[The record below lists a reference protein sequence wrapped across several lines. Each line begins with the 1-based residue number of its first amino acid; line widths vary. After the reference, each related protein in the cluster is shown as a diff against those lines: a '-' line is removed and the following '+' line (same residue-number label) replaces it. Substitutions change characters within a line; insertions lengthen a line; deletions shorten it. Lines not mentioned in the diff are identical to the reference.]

1 MPMTTLKD
9 VLGHSQYAE
18 VVRQALDIF
27 VPLALRLPQ
36 LRDNPTAMREKVKAT
51 GRSGIT
57 DVATNADVLMQE
69 ELRKKVEGMHDDWQF
84 WGEESTDN
92 TVAYDATKRYLFI
105 TDPIEGTNNF
115 KARKDDNWG
124 SVVALVDIATK
135 KPVVGI
141 IALPARRRFYLG
153 IKGTGAYIV
162 TYDEH
167 GRLRSISNMAR
178 EPEQAEFTYN
188 NSPHF
193 ESAIIKQ
200 VKRFFA
206 MGKVQPDNLFADALE
221 KSRKKIILPD
231 GSVFIDP
238 ESGALEVVRNRG
250 TIYFKT
256 GNEMA
261 AVVPILEELGGNV
274 TDANGT
280 IWHLGISTLIAA
292 RTKADYLHLK
302 GIYERTV
309 A

>member
-1 MPMTTLKD
+1 MPMTTLEE
-9 VLGHSQYAE
+9 VLRSSKYAE
-18 VVRQALDIF
+18 VVRQVLDIF

-36 LRDNPTAMREKVKAT
+36 LRDNPAAMLEKVKAI

-57 DVATNADVLMQE
+57 DVATNADIFIQD
-69 ELRKKVEGMHDDWQF
+69 ELRKQVEGLHDDWQF
-84 WGEESTDN
+84 WGEEAADN
-92 TVAYDATKRYLFI
+92 AVVYDATKRYLFI

-115 KARKDDNWG
+115 KAKKDEQWG

-135 KPVVGI
+135 QPVIGI
-141 IALPARRRFYLG
+141 IALPAQRRFYLG

-162 TYDEH
+162 VYGEH
-167 GRLRSISNMAR
+167 GRPSSFTRMAS

-193 ESAIIKQ
+193 ESRLVSQ
-200 VKRFFA
+200 VQKFMA
-206 MGKVQPDNLFADALE
+206 MGKVQPSARFADALE
-221 KSRKKIILPD
+221 KSRKKIIMPD

-261 AVVPILEELGGNV
+261 AVVPILEELGGKV
-274 TDANGT
+274 TDAYGT
-280 IWHLGISTLIAA
+280 MWHLGISTLIAA
-292 RTKADYLHLK
+292 RTKADYLYLRS
-302 GIYERTV
+302 IYERTI
-309 A
+309 